1 MPRTIAPARRTASQR
16 TAPTTRTAPVQYYT
30 SYGALLGGGY
40 TACIDIANAA
50 IHGAGW
56 VAMGADI
63 GGLWLSRDYGKT
75 WIPGQGVPPTSGFV
89 TQNDRGIVSVKWSA
103 THAGTLYC
111 LIGTGSVGRLV
122 SSQDY
127 GATWS
132 RATPLGISQSGSGQ
146 SNQPRPVGRLIA
158 VVDGATASADTI
170 YLGSANGVFKV
181 TSLNTQTGPIVLS
194 GARIFDLVMDPVD
207 ATKAYCV
214 VSTTTGGNGI
224 LYRIDAIGTAPVA
237 TAIKTGAATDTYA
250 GLQAINEAG
259 ATVLYMVA
267 GASSGS
273 TGGVW
278 RCTAPATAPVFTQI
292 SASITDSRGSGAT
305 FDNGLT
311 IWSGVDGFSSGV
323 NRTVFVS
330 SATPKNQ
337 YSSPWYQS
345 TWKLTSG
352 DSGATWAGA
361 MLGQAADVNSTIFD
375 STGPTWW
382 LNQHHPEQ
390 YLGRTQHTCAELVI
404 DPSNTSRLMMAGR
417 ASGWHTQN
425 ALAASPAFYPLA
437 RPAVTNSFECRI
449 DVTNPL
455 RMVVGNSDWI
465 YFSSANRFTDA
476 PLQNDLI
483 TPANGYVGFSEWFE
497 PSGQLVIGGGNRDGT
512 SAIGGWGWI
521 YTLPTPFAADPT
533 IGLVDEGWTINRNSG
548 GSVTVGSTID
558 TARVLRVMAGTDA
571 TGNRVL
577 LAMADADK
585 TNPATTSIGIWR
597 KVGAAG
603 QGTWTATASA
613 KTVGTNN
620 AAFTNINQGLVWGKG
635 SQYVY
640 ATDCVLGIL
649 YRSSDYGVT
658 WSTVWTFG
666 PADNQS
672 QGFLA
677 QDPTTPNRLYL
688 TTLTQI
694 WRVDNAHDGTLN
706 ANGTNAT
713 GTALAT
719 DVTPVAITT
728 PSAINCDSRGWV
740 FACDLPGA
748 AHLPGVY
755 LSKDRGATWKEI
767 SDVFYKA
774 LNAYP
779 TWMDVGPLDDYIVLT
794 AIGQG
799 VIVLKPIVPTR
810 GNVP

>member
-1 MPRTIAPARRTASQR
+1 M
-16 TAPTTRTAPVQYYT
+16 
-30 SYGALLGGGY
+30 LGGGY

-75 WIPGQGVPPTSGFV
+75 WVPGQGVPPTSGFV
-89 TQNDRGIVSVKWSA
+89 ALNDRGLVGVKWSA
-103 THAGTLYC
+103 THAGVLYA
-111 LIGTGSVGRLV
+111 LIGSGNFGRFV
-122 SSQDY
+122 SSQDF

-132 RATPLGISQSGSGQ
+132 RATPSGVSQSGAGQ
-146 SNQPRPVGRLIA
+146 STQPRPVGRLIA
-158 VVDGATASADTI
+158 VVEGATAAQDTI
-170 YLGSANGVFKV
+170 YLGSSNGIFKV

-214 VSTTTGGNGI
+214 VSSATGGNGI

-259 ATVLYMVA
+259 ATVLYMAA

-278 RCTAPATAPVFTQI
+278 RCTAPATAPAFTQI
-292 SASITDSRGSGAT
+292 TASITDSRGSGAT
-305 FDNGLT
+305 FNNTTTVWCG
-311 IWSGVDGFSSGV
+311 IDGFSSGA
-323 NRTVFVS
+323 NRTVFVAS
-330 SATPKNQ
+330 GTPKQQ
-337 YSSPWYQS
+337 YSAPWFQS
-345 TWKLTSG
+345 IWKLTSA

-361 MLGQAADVNSTIFD
+361 LLAQSTDINWAIFD
-375 STGPTWW
+375 VTGNVWW
-382 LNQHHPEQ
+382 QQQHHPEQ
-390 YLGRTQHTCAELVI
+390 SPGRGSWATAELVI
-404 DPSNTSRLMMAGR
+404 DPSNTSRVMMAGR
-417 ASGWHTQN
+417 GSGWHTQN
-425 ALAASPAFYPLA
+425 ALVASPALYPLA

-465 YFSSANRFTDA
+465 YFSSTNRFTDA
-476 PLQNDLI
+476 PLQNDLS
-483 TPANGYVGFSEWFE
+483 TPSSGYVGFSQWFE
-497 PSGQLVIGGGNRDGT
+497 PSGQLVIGGGNRDGD
-512 SAIGGWGWI
+512 SVGGGWGWVK
-521 YTLPTPFAADPT
+521 TLPNPFASDPT
-533 IGLVDEGWTINRNSG
+533 VAMVDENWFKNRNN
-548 GSVTVGSTID
+548 GSADTVGSTVD

-571 TGNRVL
+571 TGARVL
-577 LAMADADK
+577 LAMADADA
-585 TNPATTSIGIWR
+585 TNPTTTAIGIWR
-597 KVGAAG
+597 KVGVAG
-603 QGTWTATASA
+603 TGTWAATASA
-613 KTVGTNN
+613 KAIGTNN
-620 AAFTNINQGLVWGKG
+620 ALFTNINQGLVWGKG

-640 ATDCVLGIL
+640 ATDSVLGIL

-666 PADNQS
+666 PADGQA

-677 QDPTTPNRLYL
+677 QDPTSTNTLYL
-688 TTLTQI
+688 TNLTQI

-706 ANGTNAT
+706 ANGTTAT

-719 DVTPVAITT
+719 NVTPGTVTS
-728 PSAINCDSRGWV
+728 PSAINCDARGWIFV
-740 FACDLPGA
+740 CDLPGA
-748 AHLPGVY
+748 AHIPGVY
-755 LSKDRGATWKEI
+755 VSKNRGVTWAEI
-767 SDVFYKA
+767 SDISYKA

-779 TWMDVGPLDDYIVLT
+779 TWMDVGPTDDYIVLT
-794 AIGQG
+794 ATGQG